1 MKKETLFMAGMV
13 LVYKTC
19 CTLAIANIGQPFI
32 WIVFQ
37 LAKKITNDFDG
48 ALKTL
53 NPENKCWLVYVTST
67 EFMNVE
73 KDLSSYIFFEFICI
87 KS

>member
-13 LVYKTC
+13 LVFKTC

-48 ALKTL
+48 SLKTM
-53 NPENKCWLVYVTST
+53 NP
-67 EFMNVE
+67 
-73 KDLSSYIFFEFICI
+73 
-87 KS
+87 